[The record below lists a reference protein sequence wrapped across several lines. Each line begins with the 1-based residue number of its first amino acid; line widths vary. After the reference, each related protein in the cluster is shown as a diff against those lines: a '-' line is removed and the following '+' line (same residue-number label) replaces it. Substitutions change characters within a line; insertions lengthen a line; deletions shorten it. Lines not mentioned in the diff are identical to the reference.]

1 MEPQEEVAFVLLDA
15 VFFRFIFLSLAQMSQ
30 PSVEMRS
37 VSTMTAEAALEPT
50 RFNATERSAYLRLNI
65 NQIRSLVHR
74 GQPLE
79 EIKQTYA
86 EFAEQYELVF
96 NMITRPEGFDER
108 ALQMMINMLDH
119 MGAGKISQHEASVN
133 VGKILVDKFVTPQL
147 APR

>member
-1 MEPQEEVAFVLLDA
+1 
-15 VFFRFIFLSLAQMSQ
+15 
-30 PSVEMRS
+30 
-37 VSTMTAEAALEPT
+37 
-50 RFNATERSAYLRLNI
+50 
-65 NQIRSLVHR
+65 VHR
-74 GQPLE
+74 GVLVE
-79 EIKQTYA
+79 EIKKTYA

-133 VGKILVDKFVTPQL
+133 VGKVLVDKFVTPQL

>member
-1 MEPQEEVAFVLLDA
+1 MSLLDA
-15 VFFRFIFLSLAQMSQ
+15 VFFRFVFLCLAQMSQ

-74 GQPLE
+74 GVSIE

-96 NMITRPEGFDER
+96 NMITRPEGYDER

>member
-1 MEPQEEVAFVLLDA
+1 
-15 VFFRFIFLSLAQMSQ
+15 MSQ

-37 VSTMTAEAALEPT
+37 LSTMTAEAAAETT

-65 NQIRSLVHR
+65 NQIRLLIHR
-74 GQPLE
+74 GTPVE

-96 NMITRPEGFDER
+96 NMITRPEGYDER
-108 ALQMMINMLDH
+108 ALQMMINMLDQ
-119 MGAGKISQHEASVN
+119 MGAGKLSQHEASVN
-133 VGKILVDKFVTPQL
+133 VGKVLVDKFVTPQL